1 MCQNYILKNKEEK
14 YLEILTTLLKYIIEH
29 QSDFQESNRIYEYM
43 RTISYASKYLED
55 ETYIKRVEKLLIK
68 IDTYSCKEN
77 DKYKIMMQLLNLF
90 IFYRKIFMKIDD
102 QTVCIVAEKLK
113 DVKDIDI
120 ESKFEFGKKITINTC
135 MKFK

>member
-68 IDTYSCKEN
+68 IDSGARKC
-77 DKYKIMMQLLNLF
+77 DKYSPVNAFLVRVWPLSGLC
-90 IFYRKIFMKIDD
+90 RSA
-102 QTVCIVAEKLK
+102 VSGLIVNRWLSAGYKRRCK
-113 DVKDIDI
+113 RPCFAFQKTA
-120 ESKFEFGKKITINTC
+120 F
-135 MKFK
+135 

>member
-55 ETYIKRVEKLLIK
+55 ETYINRIEKLLVK
-68 IDTYSCKEN
+68 IDTYSCKEK

-90 IFYRKIFMKIDD
+90 LFYGKIFMKIDD

-120 ESKFEFGKKITINTC
+120 ESKFEFGKRITINTC
-135 MKFK
+135 VKFK